1 MDKKLMKTRVVD
13 MTGEELVSLIREAST
28 DAPINNVH
36 KEESTITNSKMLLR
50 GYKEL
55 SVFLKCS
62 VPTACRIVARGD
74 ISKPAIIRSGKTLLF
89 NPDLVVQQLTAVDS
103 RWQTCKDNKH
113 N

>member
-13 MTGEELVSLIREAST
+13 MTGEELVSLIREASV

-36 KEESTITNSKMLLR
+36 KEEGTITNSKMLLR

-55 SVFLKCS
+55 SAFLKCS
-62 VPTACRIVARGD
+62 VPTVCRMVARGD

-89 NPDLVVQQLTAVDS
+89 DPSLVLQQLAVVDS
-103 RWQTCKDNKH
+103 RWQAHKDN
-113 N
+113 